1 MRKTWVARI
10 VAILVLAV
18 TPLAQAFAADHP
30 SVKHQ
35 FKLPPPATLVYAAKL
50 TQSGFQLKGE
60 MVLRWTVSGGR
71 YALGSETRSS
81 LLGKALESRS
91 EGLIDGFGLAPLE
104 FTEKKMRRPAYGA
117 SFDRN
122 DRIIRLTE
130 SPQSYPI
137 KGGEQDR
144 SSILL
149 QLVAVARGAPQK
161 LTKGSEWKFFVVG
174 RKSAEAWT
182 FRVMGREKVKM
193 AQREVSAVHLSRLQ
207 PQGTREQQ
215 LDVWLAP
222 TLDWFPARVI
232 FQDADGTR
240 SEQVLQRIEKK

>member
-10 VAILVLAV
+10 VALLMLAAV
-18 TPLAQAFAADHP
+18 SSLPALAADHP
-30 SVKHQ
+30 SVKRH
-35 FKLPPPATLVYAAKL
+35 FKLPPPATLVYAVKA
-50 TQSGFQLKGE
+50 TQNGFQLKGE
-60 MVLRWTVSGGR
+60 MVLRWTASGGR
-71 YALGSETRSS
+71 YALDSETRSS

-91 EGLIDGFGLAPLE
+91 EGIIDGFGLAPQE
-104 FTEKKMRRPAYGA
+104 FTEKKMRKAPYGA

-122 DRIIRLTE
+122 SRVIRLTE
-130 SPQSYPI
+130 SPQTYPI

-161 LTKGSEWKFFVVG
+161 FTNGSEWKFFVVG
-174 RKSAEAWT
+174 RKSAETWT
-182 FRVMGREKVKM
+182 FRVIRRETVKT
-193 AQREVSAVHLSRLQ
+193 ALGDIPAVHMVRLQ
-207 PQGTREQQ
+207 QAGSREQQ

-222 TLDWFPARVI
+222 SLDWFPVRVN

-240 SEQVLQRIEKK
+240 SEQVLQRIER

>member
-1 MRKTWVARI
+1 MVAM
-10 VAILVLAV
+10 LMLAAM
-18 TPLAQAFAADHP
+18 PLAQAFAADHP

-35 FKLPPPATLVYAAKL
+35 FKLPPPATLVYAAKV

-81 LLGKALESRS
+81 LLGKVLESRS
-91 EGLIDGFGLAPLE
+91 EGVIDGFGLAPLE
-104 FTEKKMRRPAYGA
+104 FTEKKMRKAPYGA
-117 SFDRN
+117 SFDRKN
-122 DRIIRLTE
+122 RSIRLTE
-130 SPQSYPI
+130 SPQTYPI

-149 QLVAVARGAPQK
+149 QLVAVARGAPQN

-174 RKSAEAWT
+174 RKSAETWT
-182 FRVMGREKVKM
+182 FRVIGRETVKT
-193 AQREVSAVHLSRLQ
+193 AQRDVSAVHLMRLQ
-207 PQGTREQQ
+207 PDGLREQQ

-222 TLDWFPARVI
+222 ALDWFPARVI
-232 FQDADGTR
+232 FHDADGTR